1 MADRDL
7 TSEVPGGEL
16 PGDEADVV
24 LTTPKRPVSARAAS
38 RARFAVNVV
47 FVIHGVLFSSWTAHV
62 PQIKALLD
70 LSDSQL
76 GLALLGAPVGSVTAT
91 LLIGPILA
99 KVGSRRAVRIAAVG
113 YCVAGVL
120 VGVARSLPELF
131 AALAIWGLFQGALDV
146 SMNTQAITVE
156 QALGRPIM
164 GKLHGSW
171 SIGSLAG
178 AGAGVIAVAAG
189 ITLTWQLL
197 VLGALAVVVGVVL
210 IARLL
215 DDAVVRRAPRG
226 RRRRRPPS
234 AVLLVLGAI
243 AFAGLLAEGGT
254 ADWAAVYL
262 RDSLHVLPAVAGLGY
277 TAFALTMVIVRL
289 AGARLLRNHTPR
301 AVISVCAAI
310 ATVGM
315 TAALIIGNPVVAIIG
330 FALLGIGLASM
341 VPMLF
346 SAAGNQP
353 NTAPGT
359 AVATVSSVGWIGF
372 MVGPPLIGLIAG
384 HFSLSLALGIF
395 PLLTAFVA
403 ILVPKVPALDRA
415 RPTTEE

>member
-1 MADRDL
+1 MA
-7 TSEVPGGEL
+7 EGGD
-16 PGDEADVV
+16 PGDAEAV
-24 LTTPKRPVSARAAS
+24 LTAPKRPVAVRAAR
-38 RARFAVNVV
+38 RARFAVNAV

-62 PQIKALLD
+62 PQVKALLEIN
-70 LSDSQL
+70 DSQL
-76 GLALLGAPVGSVTAT
+76 GIALLGAPVGSVTAT
-91 LLIGPILA
+91 LLIGPVLA
-99 KVGSRRAVRIAAVG
+99 KVGSRRAVRVTVIG
-113 YCVAGVL
+113 YSLAGVL
-120 VGVARSLPELF
+120 VGLAQSLPELF
-131 AALAIWGLFQGALDV
+131 VALAVWGFFQGALDV

-164 GKLHGSW
+164 GTLHGSW

-178 AGAGVIAVAAG
+178 AGAGVVAVASG

-197 VLGALAVVVGVVL
+197 VLGVLAGLVGVVL
-210 IARLL
+210 VSRLL
-215 DDAVVRRAPRG
+215 DDPVVHRAHRRGWRAP
-226 RRRRRPPS
+226 S
-234 AVLLVLGAI
+234 TVLLVLGGI

-262 RDSLHVLPAVAGLGY
+262 REAVHASPAVAGLGY
-277 TAFALTMVIVRL
+277 TAFAFTMVIVRL
-289 AGARLLRNHTPR
+289 AGARLLRDHTPR
-301 AVISVCAAI
+301 AVISVCAGI

-315 TAALIIGNPVVAIIG
+315 TIALLVGNPVVSIIG
-330 FALLGIGLASM
+330 FGTLGIGLASM

-372 MVGPPLIGLIAG
+372 MAGPPMIGLIAG

-403 ILVPKVPALDRA
+403 ILVPRIPALDRA
-415 RPTTEE
+415 RPTTEPTTRE